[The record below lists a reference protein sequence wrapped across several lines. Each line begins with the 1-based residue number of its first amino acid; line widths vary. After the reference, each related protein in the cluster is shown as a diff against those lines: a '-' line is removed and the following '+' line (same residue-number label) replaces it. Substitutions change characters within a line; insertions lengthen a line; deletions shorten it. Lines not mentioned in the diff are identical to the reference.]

1 MVRRIVSRL
10 KLLSL
15 GRLTTRRGKILVVLA
30 LICFP
35 FWVVTI
41 CWMLQEQGP
50 QQDEG
55 TGGGGGETM
64 ADIEMAEPQ
73 KANNKERKKPRD

>member
-1 MVRRIVSRL
+1 
-10 KLLSL
+10 
-15 GRLTTRRGKILVVLA
+15 
-30 LICFP
+30 
-35 FWVVTI
+35 
-41 CWMLQEQGP
+41 MLQEQGP